1 MDEKSLPEIRIQCDR
16 PSHVYRM
23 GENAAFEISTPEP
36 GTEVEV
42 IFSSDGEA
50 EFERFKIK
58 TPCTV
63 KYSMPFPGFLRCTAN
78 AAGMT
83 QGLAGVAFDP
93 GAIRPV

>member
-42 IFSSDGEA
+42 IFTSDGEA
-50 EFERFKIK
+50 EFELYREAVQEVFREI
-58 TPCTV
+58 
-63 KYSMPFPGFLRCTAN
+63 
-78 AAGMT
+78 AGYAS
-83 QGLAGVAFDP
+83 GGEA
-93 GAIRPV
+93 AIRKALQGPEAHTTFARLVK